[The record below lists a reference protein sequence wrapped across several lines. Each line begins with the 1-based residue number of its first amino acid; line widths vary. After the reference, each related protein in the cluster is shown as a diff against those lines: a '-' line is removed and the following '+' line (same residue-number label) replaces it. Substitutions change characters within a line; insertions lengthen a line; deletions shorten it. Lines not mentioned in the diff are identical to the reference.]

1 MERKNYYPGTDSLY
15 HGLVDASG
23 IDGGHGSSGMTG
35 MPGGSGAPG
44 SPGTNATQATHGGN
58 AREMKVKLSRRIY
71 HDAAARIEAHC
82 LTPSNTPSRQEWLLQ
97 AQDMILL
104 QAKGGDGG
112 NGGHG
117 GNGGDGGRG
126 MDGVSSNEY
135 QSGTRG
141 GSGGAGGNGGN
152 GTSGGNGGSGA
163 YIEIEVEEDDMD
175 LLIPI
180 HWDVRGGIGGNAGTN
195 GFGGR
200 GGRPG
205 HGGKGSGSHGI
216 DGADGNAI
224 LIAGQHGQ
232 PGNARIQVHM
242 KSTRELGAR
251 HNFYTSR
258 YFFTLVDF
266 DIVDENEDGIFE
278 PGEHIY
284 IQNIRIQNTGGMPTP
299 SQAIPIHVVASAWFE
314 VYEGETAFI
323 PPSIPEWGVVTIK
336 DRLRARIK
344 YPPEPWGRAFRETT
358 QIEFHAALPNL
369 NGRIIRDFSGK
380 RDVVLSYPISVESI
394 RWANSVLP
402 NTKMSM
408 VWVITN
414 KSTRALGRSSE
425 QARNVEY
432 IFRGNRDL
440 STETDL
446 TMTNGTNLERMVEI
460 DYLAPGDTRTYT
472 QEVVVHSSAE
482 TYKHHNFDLVLYL
495 GRPRSTQ
502 RDVVQVGNL
511 RVQIASPFVY
521 QPTASFLLIVN
532 CETTKQQIVAQ
543 HQLFSSLNVVYD
555 TWNVSL
561 YGGFNRPTDGLNVL
575 NNYFGKGLVLFG
587 EDFDFFQQNGTRNAA
602 DMIPPDLGFTLANHG
617 TNILFIGK
625 PSPSID
631 AWAKAVTFPQFGVDP
646 LPFKTKKEV
655 VVGLRAAGLHNQGA
669 SVPISAS
676 RLSRT
681 KGNFEKRAAKTS
693 KLLKTKFP
701 LERFQIYPSL
711 QDVNVVIVRQSLPV
725 ANRLMICSGPSHN
738 ADAFDS
744 LHLIAVVSSL
754 PIAMRMQVLF
764 AMTAPGLMVMKA
776 GETSSV
782 TDLLVP
788 QAIKLSIIHELEL
801 EIARYHYKAPWPH
814 RIETANTA
822 NFHLK
827 SFHAFIGAWPWE
839 PLDQDR
845 TNLIMEIF
853 AHILR
858 AVKLS
863 GFGEIVIR
871 FGFRKTNMR
880 NYLLAKIK
888 DFLTARTPNGLELV
902 KQLTVQAGDDK
913 RFVKIADKITT
924 ALQVPA
930 ADLATRWVDSF
941 HEESKVL
948 NAEEYTASQA
958 QFTSRANRL
967 NTDNGAAQYILRE
980 LVNPYPGIIIPP
992 SS

>member
-1 MERKNYYPGTDSLY
+1 MERQNYYPGTDSLY

-23 IDGGHGSSGMTG
+23 IDGGHGSHGMAG

-44 SPGTNATQATHGGN
+44 SPGTNATPATHGGN
-58 AREMKVKLSRRIY
+58 AREMRVKLARRMY
-71 HDAAARIEAHC
+71 HDAVRIEAHC
-82 LTPSNTPSRQEWLLQ
+82 LTPSNTPSKQEWVLQ

-104 QAKGGDGG
+104 RAKGG
-112 NGGHG
+112 NGGNG
-117 GNGGDGGRG
+117 GIGGDGGDGGRG

-175 LLIPI
+175 LLLPI
-180 HWDVRGGIGGNAGTN
+180 HWDVRGGLGGNAGTN
-195 GFGGR
+195 GSGGR
-200 GGRPG
+200 GGGPG
-205 HGGKGSGSHGI
+205 YGGKGSGSRGI
-216 DGADGNAI
+216 SGSAGNAI
-224 LIAGQHGQ
+224 LTAGQYGQ

-251 HNFYTSR
+251 HNFYLSR

-284 IQNIRIQNTGGMPTP
+284 VQNIRIQNTGGMPTP
-299 SQAIPIHVVASAWFE
+299 SQPIPIQLVASAWFE
-314 VYEGETAFI
+314 IYEGEAVFI
-323 PPSIPEWGVVTIK
+323 PPSIPEGATVTIK
-336 DRLRARIK
+336 DRLRAKIR
-344 YPPEPWGRAFRETT
+344 YPPEPWGRAFREKTE
-358 QIEFHAALPNL
+358 IEFHASMPSL
-369 NGRIIRDFSGK
+369 NNRIIRDFAGK
-380 RDVVLSYPISVESI
+380 RDVILSYPISVETI

-402 NTKMSM
+402 NTKMTM
-408 VWVITN
+408 IWVITN

-425 QARNVEY
+425 QVRNVEY
-432 IFRGNRDL
+432 IFRGNRELTTD
-440 STETDL
+440 TDL
-446 TMTNGTNLERMVEI
+446 GVTDSVNLERLVEI
-460 DYLAPGDTRTYT
+460 DNLGPGETRTYT
-472 QEVVVHSSAE
+472 QEVIIHSSAE

-502 RDVVQVGNL
+502 RDVVQVGTMK
-511 RVQIASPFVY
+511 VQVASPY
-521 QPTASFLLIVN
+521 IYRPTASFLLVVN
-532 CETTKQQIVAQ
+532 CETTKQQIIGQ
-543 HQLFSSLNVVYD
+543 DQLFSGLNVVYD

-561 YGGFNRPTDGLNVL
+561 YGGYNRPTDGANVL
-575 NNYFGKGLVLFG
+575 DNYFGKGLVLFG

-602 DMIPPDLGFTLANHG
+602 DMIPAELGFTLANHG
-617 TNILFIGK
+617 TNILFIGR
-625 PSPSID
+625 PSQSID
-631 AWAKAVTFPQFGVDP
+631 AWAKAVTFPQFGSDP
-646 LPFKTKKEV
+646 SPFNNKKEV
-655 VVGLRAAGLHNQGA
+655 IVGLRAAGLHNPGA

-681 KGNFEKRAAKTS
+681 KGTFEKRATKTN

-701 LERFQIYPSL
+701 LERFQIYPAA
-711 QDVNVVIVRQSLPV
+711 QDENVVIVRQSLPV
-725 ANRLMICSGPSHN
+725 ANRLMICSGPPQSIGTL
-738 ADAFDS
+738 DS

-754 PIAMRMQVLF
+754 PIALRMQILF
-764 AMTAPGLMVMKA
+764 SMLAPGLMATKA

-801 EIARYHYKAPWPH
+801 EMNRYLHEAPWPH
-814 RIETANTA
+814 RISTITTATA
-822 NFHLK
+822 HLK
-827 SFHAFIGAWPWE
+827 SFHAFVGAWPWE
-839 PLDQDR
+839 PLDQER
-845 TNLIMEIF
+845 TGLIMEIF
-853 AHILR
+853 AHVLR
-858 AVKLS
+858 AVQLS

-880 NYLLAKIK
+880 NYIVSKLK
-888 DFLTARTPNGLELV
+888 DFLTARTENGLDLM
-902 KQLTVQAGDDK
+902 KQLTVQAADDK
-913 RFVKIADKITT
+913 RFVKTSDKITS

-941 HEESKVL
+941 HEGNKVL
-948 NAEEYTASQA
+948 GIEETATCRNEYVGRVS
-958 QFTSRANRL
+958 RL
-967 NTDNGAAQYILRE
+967 NADNVAAQYVLRE
-980 LVNPYPGIIIPP
+980 LVSPYPGIIITA

>member
-1 MERKNYYPGTDSLY
+1 MERQNYYPGTDSLY

-23 IDGGHGSSGMTG
+23 IDGANGSSGMAG

-58 AREMKVKLSRRIY
+58 AREMRVKLSRRLY
-71 HDAAARIEAHC
+71 HDAVRIEAHC
-82 LTPSNTPSRQEWLLQ
+82 LTPSNTPSKQEWLLQ

-104 QAKGGDGG
+104 RAKGGDGG
-112 NGGHG
+112 HGGHG

-163 YIEIEVEEDDMD
+163 YVEIEVEEDDTD

-180 HWDVRGGIGGNAGTN
+180 HWDVRGGIGGDAGSN
-195 GFGGR
+195 GIGGR

-205 HGGKGSGSHGI
+205 YGGKGSGGHGI
-216 DGADGNAI
+216 SGCTGNAI
-224 LIAGQHGQ
+224 LTAGQYGR

-242 KSTRELGAR
+242 NSTRELGAR

-266 DIVDENEDGIFE
+266 DVVDENEDGIFE

-284 IQNIRIQNTGGMPTP
+284 VQNIRIQNTGGMPTP
-299 SQAIPIHVVASAWFE
+299 SQPIPMHLVATSWFE
-314 VYEGETAFI
+314 IYEGEAAFI
-323 PPSIPEWGVVTIK
+323 PPSIPEGTVVTIK

-344 YPPEPWGRAFRETT
+344 YPPEPWGRAFREKT
-358 QIEFHAALPNL
+358 QIEFHAALPGL

-380 RDVVLSYPISVESI
+380 RDVILSYPISIETI

-425 QARNVEY
+425 QVRNIEY
-432 IFRGNRDL
+432 IFQGNRGLTTDMDL
-440 STETDL
+440 TVTDGTDL
-446 TMTNGTNLERMVEI
+446 QRIVEI
-460 DYLAPGDTRTYT
+460 DYLGPGDTRTYT
-472 QEVVVHSSAE
+472 QEVVVHNSAE

-495 GRPRSTQ
+495 GRPRSAQ
-502 RDVVQVGNL
+502 KDVVQVGNL
-511 RVQIASPFVY
+511 KVQIASPFVY
-521 QPTASFLLIVN
+521 QPTASFLLVVN
-532 CETTKQQIVAQ
+532 CETTKQQIVSQ
-543 HQLFSSLNVVYD
+543 HQLFSGLNVIYD
-555 TWNVSL
+555 IWNVSL
-561 YGGFNRPTDGLNVL
+561 YGGYNRPTDGANVL
-575 NNYFGKGLVLFG
+575 NDYFGKGLVLFG
-587 EDFDFFQQNGTRNAA
+587 EDFDFFQQDGARNAA
-602 DMIPPDLGFTLANHG
+602 DMIPAELGFTLAKGG
-617 TNILFIGK
+617 TNILFIGR
-625 PSPSID
+625 PSQSID
-631 AWAKAVTFPQFGVDP
+631 AWAKAVTFPQFGTDP
-646 LPFKTKKEV
+646 APFKNKKEV
-655 VVGLRAAGLHNQGA
+655 IVGLRAAGLHNA
-669 SVPISAS
+669 SISVPISAS
-676 RLSRT
+676 RVSRT
-681 KGNFEKRAAKTS
+681 KGSFEKRAAKTR

-701 LERFQIYPSL
+701 LERFQIYPGL
-711 QDVNVVIVRQSLPV
+711 QDPNIVIVKQSLPV
-725 ANRLMICSGPSHN
+725 ASRLMICSGPARSVN
-738 ADAFDS
+738 TMDS
-744 LHLIAVVSSL
+744 LHLIAVISS
-754 PIAMRMQVLF
+754 PHIAMRTRILI
-764 AMTAPGLMVMKA
+764 AMTAPGVMPTKA

-782 TDLLVP
+782 VDLLVP
-788 QAIKLSIIHELEL
+788 QATKFSIIHELEM
-801 EIARYHYKAPWPH
+801 EIERYLHKSPWPH
-814 RIETANTA
+814 RIETVSTA
-822 NFHLK
+822 NVHLK
-827 SFHAFIGAWPWE
+827 SFHSFIGAWPWE

-845 TNLIMEIF
+845 TNLIIEIF
-853 AHILR
+853 AHVLR

-880 NYLLAKIK
+880 NYIMTKIK
-888 DFLTARTPNGLELV
+888 DFLTARTPNGLELM

-913 RFVKIADKITT
+913 RFVKTSDKIAS

-941 HEESKVL
+941 HEESKVMDI
-948 NAEEYTASQA
+948 EESATAQA
-958 QFTSRANRL
+958 QYISRVNRF
-967 NTDNGAAQYILRE
+967 NTDNAAAQYVLRE
-980 LVNPYPGIIIPP
+980 LVSPYPGIILPP
-992 SS
+992 GS

>member
-1 MERKNYYPGTDSLY
+1 MERQNYYPGTDSLY

-23 IDGGHGSSGMTG
+23 IDGSHGSNGMAG

-58 AREMKVKLSRRIY
+58 AREMRVKLSRRMY
-71 HDAAARIEAHC
+71 HDAARIEAHC
-82 LTPSNTPSRQEWLLQ
+82 LTPSNTPSKQEWLLQ

-104 QAKGGDGG
+104 RAKGGDGG
-112 NGGHG
+112 HGGHG
-117 GNGGDGGRG
+117 GNGGDGGSG

-141 GSGGAGGNGGN
+141 GSGGSGGNGGN

-163 YIEIEVEEDDMD
+163 YVEIEVEEDDTD

-180 HWDVRGGIGGNAGTN
+180 HWDVRGGIGGDAGTN
-195 GFGGR
+195 GVGGR

-205 HGGKGSGSHGI
+205 YGGKGSGSHGI
-216 DGADGNAI
+216 GGASGNAI
-224 LIAGQHGQ
+224 LTPGQYGQ

-266 DIVDENEDGIFE
+266 DVVDENEDGIFE
-278 PGEHIY
+278 PGEHVY
-284 IQNIRIQNTGGMPTP
+284 VQNIRIQNTGGMPTP
-299 SQAIPIHVVASAWFE
+299 SQPIPMHFVASAWFE
-314 VYEGETAFI
+314 VYEGEVAYI
-323 PPSIPEWGVVTIK
+323 PPNIPEGATVTVK

-344 YPPEPWGRAFRETT
+344 YPPEPWGKAFREQT
-358 QIEFHAALPNL
+358 QIEFHAALPSL

-380 RDVVLSYPISVESI
+380 RDVILSYPISIETI

-408 VWVITN
+408 IWVITN
-414 KSTRALGRSSE
+414 KSTRALGRASE
-425 QARNVEY
+425 QTRSIEY
-432 IFRGNRDL
+432 NFRGNRDL
-440 STETDL
+440 TTDMDL
-446 TMTNGTNLERMVEI
+446 SVTNGTNLERLVEI

-472 QEVVVHSSAE
+472 QEVAVHSSAE

-502 RDVVQVGNL
+502 KDVVQVGNMK
-511 RVQIASPFVY
+511 VQIASPFIY
-521 QPTASFLLIVN
+521 QPTASFLLVVN
-532 CETTKQQIVAQ
+532 CETTKQQVVSQ
-543 HQLFSSLNVVYD
+543 HQLFSGLNVVYD
-555 TWNVSL
+555 IWNVSL
-561 YGGFNRPTDGLNVL
+561 YGGYNSPTDGANIL

-587 EDFDFFQQNGTRNAA
+587 DEFDFFQQNGARNAA
-602 DMIPPDLGFTLANHG
+602 DLISPELGFTLANHG

-625 PSPSID
+625 PSQSID
-631 AWAKAVTFPQFGVDP
+631 AWAQAVTFPQFGADP
-646 LPFKTKKEV
+646 VPFKNKKEV
-655 VVGLRAAGLHNQGA
+655 IVGLRAASLHNAGR

-676 RLSRT
+676 RISQT
-681 KGNFEKRAAKTS
+681 KGTFEKRAAKTK

-701 LERFQIYPSL
+701 LERFQIYPGL
-711 QDVNVVIVRQSLPV
+711 QDPNVVIVRQSLPV
-725 ANRLMICSGPSHN
+725 LNRLMICSGPAQN
-738 ADAFDS
+738 INTLDS
-744 LHLIAVVSSL
+744 LHLIAVISSL
-754 PIAMRMQVLF
+754 PIAMRMQILF
-764 AMTAPGLMVMKA
+764 AMAGIGSMITKA

-801 EIARYHYKAPWPH
+801 EMLRYLHKAPWPH
-814 RIETANTA
+814 KIETVNTA

-839 PLDQDR
+839 PLDQER
-845 TNLIMEIF
+845 TNLIMEIL
-853 AHILR
+853 AHVLR

-880 NYLLAKIK
+880 NYIVAKIK

-902 KQLTVQAGDDK
+902 KQLNIQAGDDK
-913 RFVKIADKITT
+913 RFVKTTDKITT

-948 NAEEYTASQA
+948 NVEEAATCQA
-958 QFTSRANRL
+958 QYISRINRL
-967 NTDNGAAQYILRE
+967 NTDSSAAQYVLRE
-980 LVNPYPGIIIPP
+980 LVNPYPSIVVPP
-992 SS
+992 RS